1 MNRTA
6 LLSSL
11 FGCLVLA
18 SGPAASTAQAAE
30 YPDKPVTILVAFAPG
45 GATDVLARKLGQ
57 ELGEHYKQ
65 TFVIDN
71 KPGAGGNIGTA
82 AAARS
87 RPDGYT
93 LYLGTV
99 ASHGVAPNLYRELP
113 YDPVKD
119 FTPIGMISSSPQIVV
134 VHPESQFKTVDDLA
148 NYAKSAGEKMMYASS
163 GIGTTIHLS
172 GETFNIMAGTK
183 MTHVPFQG
191 SGPAVTALLG
201 RHVDVLFD
209 DLPSSAPHVKEGA
222 LRALAVTGKSP
233 SPLFPELPTLSEAG
247 KAHGLEGFDVSAWF
261 FLAGPA
267 NLPEDVADSLNT
279 ALNEIL
285 DKPSMKE
292 FLAARG
298 AEPMPGTRE
307 DATTFIAAE
316 LKKWGNVIREGN
328 IPLQ

>member
-1 MNRTA
+1 MNRNA

-11 FGCLVLA
+11 FGCLALA
-18 SGPAASTAQAAE
+18 SGLTSAVAHAAE
-30 YPDKPVTILVAFAPG
+30 YPAKPVTILVAFAPG
-45 GATDVLARKLGQ
+45 GATDVLARKIGQ

-82 AAARS
+82 AAARA

-134 VHPESQFKTVDDLA
+134 VHPQSQFKTVDDLA
-148 NYAKSAGEKMMYASS
+148 SYAKSAGEKMMYASS

-209 DLPSSAPHVKEGA
+209 DMPSSAPHVKEGA
-222 LRALAVTGKSP
+222 LRALAVTGKTR

-267 NLPEDVADSLNT
+267 GLPEDVADSLNA

-285 DKPSMKE
+285 AKPSMKE

-298 AEPMPGTRE
+298 SEAMPGTRK
-307 DATTFIAAE
+307 DAATFIAAE
-316 LKKWGNVIREGN
+316 LDKWGNVIREGN